1 MTCLEEKLKKML
13 MNFFF
18 VYSILFMK
26 IFKNQI
32 IEEFK
37 EQTQKVKVLRAS
49 QKNAKKKNALRKS
62 DPILSC

>member
-37 EQTQKVKVLRAS
+37 EQTQNYKIQQIFRELINIF
-49 QKNAKKKNALRKS
+49 KNIK
-62 DPILSC
+62 